1 MSKKWNSDIMFPTD
15 SDYIARIVGAT
26 FAPSSKGNPMLTLSF
41 EVVSPQEKEVA
52 GEMVVMAGIKAKK
65 YYVTSALDE
74 SGEVDVEKSERCVET
89 IKKLAESLGIG
100 ELDLSNINTQP
111 WLGKLCYAQMSSNI
125 TEQRKTPT
133 ASQIEAAKKAGKR
146 PEGDV
151 MKHPVT
157 GKALIE
163 YWPQIDQIFG
173 LAPSDGVNMAY

>member
-26 FAPSSKGNPMLTLSF
+26 FAPSSKGNPMLTLNF

-52 GEMVVMAGIKAKK
+52 GEMVSLAGVKAKK

-74 SGEVDVEKSERCVET
+74 SGDVDVEKSERCVET
-89 IKKLAESLGIG
+89 INKLADSLGI
-100 ELDLSNINTQP
+100 ESLDLSNIDTKP
-111 WLGKLCYAQMSSNI
+111 WLGKLCLVQMSSNV

-151 MKHPVT
+151 MKHPVS
-157 GKALIE
+157 GKNLIE
-163 YWPQIDQIFG
+163 YWPQIDEIFG
-173 LAPSDGVNMAY
+173 LASSDGVTVGV